1 MRKRL
6 GSVGTAEVAF
16 GRALKEFRTA
26 AKVSQEQLGLESG
39 YHSTYISMLERGL
52 YSPSFRTILALAK
65 VLKINPALVV
75 DRAYKI
81 LGGG

>member
-1 MRKRL
+1 MQKLRKI
-6 GSVGTAEVAF
+6 GTAEAAF
-16 GRALKEFRTA
+16 GQALKEFRTA
-26 AKVSQEQLGLESG
+26 AKVSQEKLGLESG

-65 VLKINPALVV
+65 VLKMNPSLIV

-81 LGGG
+81 LGGS